1 VNHISKV
8 AGVITRPA
16 RTVAGA
22 SVGVAAAGLR
32 TTGRVLGWAAG
43 RAVGAA
49 PQTPA
54 SSPRSGDE
62 HDTGTAPIESVL
74 GVVQEPPAKK
84 APAKKATAPKAPAK
98 KAAAK
103 KAPAKKA
110 AAKKAPARKAPSKK
124 AAVMA
129 PALGLTEDEV
139 LDDELRTP
147 SGIPAADAGHNPD
160 TTETDL
166 HQPGTEPIMDPATV
180 KAAASEA
187 EMMARAADPDKG

>member
-1 VNHISKV
+1 MNPISKV

-22 SVGVAAAGLR
+22 SVGVASAGLR

-43 RAVGAA
+43 RATGAH
-49 PQTPA
+49 PQAPA

-62 HDTGTAPIESVL
+62 HDTGTAPVESVL
-74 GVVQEPPAKK
+74 GVARQEPPAEH
-84 APAKKATAPKAPAK
+84 APTNKATAAKAPAK

-103 KAPAKKA
+103 KAP
-110 AAKKAPARKAPSKK
+110 AKKAPARKAPSKK

-147 SGIPAADAGHNPD
+147 SGIPAADVGHNPD